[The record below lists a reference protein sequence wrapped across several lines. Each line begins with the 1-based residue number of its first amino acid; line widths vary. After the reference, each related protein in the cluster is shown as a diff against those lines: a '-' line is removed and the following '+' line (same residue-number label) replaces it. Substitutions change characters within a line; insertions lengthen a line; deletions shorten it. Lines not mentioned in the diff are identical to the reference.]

1 MKTLFLFFFCSA
13 LMAADIDGYWKS
25 INETTGKPQCVVAVY
40 EYDGL
45 HYGRI
50 IGTYDPN
57 GVMTE
62 TIYNPKGRAPGIL
75 GNPFYCGMDLIWAL
89 DDAGSKFKGKIVDPE
104 KFVVAGPQADIGQQY
119 WGSLYGERFGGMMKA
134 SPPAAVKEAVKPAD
148 WNDYSIKC
156 VGKHVT
162 ITING
167 TTMVDDNFEKMPDD
181 GIIAWQLHQGFKSME
196 VTFKDIKFKDLS
208 AK

>member
-1 MKTLFLFFFCSA
+1 
-13 LMAADIDGYWKS
+13 MAADIDGYWKS

-75 GNPFYCGMDLIWAL
+75 GNPFYCGMDLIWSL
-89 DDAGSKFKGKIVDPE
+89 DDSGSKFKGKIVDPE
-104 KFVVAGPQADIGQQY
+104 KGNIYNAELWVDGADLIVRGKLLMFGRSQR
-119 WGSLYGERFGGMMKA
+119 WLPASL
-134 SPPAAVKEAVKPAD
+134 AD
-148 WNDYSIKC
+148 FPK
-156 VGKHVT
+156 
-162 ITING
+162 
-167 TTMVDDNFEKMPDD
+167 
-181 GIIAWQLHQGFKSME
+181 GFKAPDVKKWVPVIPE
-196 VTFKDIKFKDLS
+196 VN
-208 AK
+208 

>member
-104 KFVVAGPQADIGQQY
+104 KGNVYNAELWVDGDNLIVRGKLLMFGRSQKWLPV
-119 WGSLYGERFGGMMKA
+119 SLSEFPK
-134 SPPAAVKEAVKPAD
+134 
-148 WNDYSIKC
+148 
-156 VGKHVT
+156 
-162 ITING
+162 
-167 TTMVDDNFEKMPDD
+167 
-181 GIIAWQLHQGFKSME
+181 GFKQP
-196 VTFKDIKFKDLS
+196 DIKKWVPVIPEVN
-208 AK
+208 

>member
-1 MKTLFLFFFCSA
+1 
-13 LMAADIDGYWKS
+13 MAADIDGYWKS

-40 EYDGL
+40 EYEDL

-104 KFVVAGPQADIGQQY
+104 KGNIYNAELWVDGENLIVRGKLLMFGRSQKWLPV
-119 WGSLYGERFGGMMKA
+119 SLSEFPK
-134 SPPAAVKEAVKPAD
+134 
-148 WNDYSIKC
+148 
-156 VGKHVT
+156 
-162 ITING
+162 
-167 TTMVDDNFEKMPDD
+167 
-181 GIIAWQLHQGFKSME
+181 GFKLPDVKKWVPVVPE
-196 VTFKDIKFKDLS
+196 VN
-208 AK
+208 